1 MSDLFFTMTFAPD
14 TPRLAA
20 KDIPDSSWGGLVGSG
35 WGGARPG
42 AGRPRTKLAV
52 LVAEHRFDYMRQS
65 HRRALL
71 EDEFELAGGDP
82 RAEELARF
90 QAVYRRHRGT
100 GPDAV
105 HLAVYFGRLA
115 NTGRGFS

>member
-1 MSDLFFTMTFAPD
+1 M
-14 TPRLAA
+14 
-20 KDIPDSSWGGLVGSG
+20 GSG

-52 LVAEHRFDYMRQS
+52 LVAARRFDYKRQS

-71 EDEFELAGGDP
+71 EDELELAVDDS
-82 RAEELARF
+82 RAEELARL
-90 QAVYRRHRGT
+90 QAAYRRHRGI

-105 HLAVYFGRLA
+105 HLAVYFGRVA

>member
-1 MSDLFFTMTFAPD
+1 MS
-14 TPRLAA
+14 
-20 KDIPDSSWGGLVGSG
+20 SG

-52 LVAEHRFDYMRQS
+52 LVAEHRFDYKRAS

-71 EDEFELAGGDP
+71 EDELELAAGDL

-90 QAVYRRHRGT
+90 QAAYRRHRGT

-105 HLAVYFGRLA
+105 HLAVYFGRAA
-115 NTGRGFS
+115 NLDRGF

>member
-1 MSDLFFTMTFAPD
+1 MA
-14 TPRLAA
+14 
-20 KDIPDSSWGGLVGSG
+20 SG

-52 LVAEHRFDYMRQS
+52 LVAEFRFDYKRAS

-71 EDEFELAGGDP
+71 EDELELAVDDP
-82 RAEELARF
+82 RAEELTLLLA
-90 QAVYRRHRGT
+90 AYRRHRGT